1 MGTHSTRIVAGCAD
15 TTDER
20 ARGLTVTTRETPGPG
35 DPRAGGPVR
44 LLIVDDHDMF
54 ADSLRLALSTE
65 SDLMVVGTAP
75 SLARARQMIVSEAPD
90 VVLLDHRLPDGL
102 GVDSIAELKSLRPS
116 AKIVVLT
123 AAAEDSMLVTA
134 TEAGCAGFLLK
145 TSPLDELVVAVRT
158 AAAGEI
164 MVSSDLLARLLNR
177 LHHRDDEREHVLTA
191 REREILELI
200 AEGLTNGAIA
210 KRLFIS
216 VNTVRNH
223 VQYVLAKLDAHSKL
237 EALSIAIR
245 NGLIDPPGGAGSE

>member
-1 MGTHSTRIVAGCAD
+1 
-15 TTDER
+15 
-20 ARGLTVTTRETPGPG
+20 
-35 DPRAGGPVR
+35 
-44 LLIVDDHDMF
+44 MF
-54 ADSLRLALSTE
+54 AESLRLALSAE
-65 SDLMVVGTAP
+65 ADLDVVGTAAT
-75 SLARARQMIVSEAPD
+75 LAEARRLVVSAEPD

-102 GVDSIAELKSLRPS
+102 GVDSISELKSLRPG

-123 AAAEDSMLVTA
+123 AVAEDSMLVRA
-134 TEAGCAGFLLK
+134 TEAGCAGFILK
-145 TSPLDELVVAVRT
+145 TSPLDELVAAVRT

-177 LHHRDDEREHVLTA
+177 LHHQHERAPHELTS

-223 VQYVLAKLDAHSKL
+223 VQSILSKLDAHSKL
-237 EALSIAIR
+237 EALSVAIR
-245 NGLIDPPGGAGSE
+245 EGLIKPPGHGTD

>member
-1 MGTHSTRIVAGCAD
+1 MSEAGD
-15 TTDER
+15 
-20 ARGLTVTTRETPGPG
+20 RG
-35 DPRAGGPVR
+35 AGGTDDSVR

-54 ADSLRLALSTE
+54 AESLRLALSAE
-65 SDLMVVGTAP
+65 ADLTVVGTAATLAQAR
-75 SLARARQMIVSEAPD
+75 SLVVTAAPD

-102 GVDSIAELKSLRPS
+102 GVDSIGELKALRPS

-134 TEAGCAGFLLK
+134 TEAGCAGFILK
-145 TSPLDELVVAVRT
+145 TSPLDELVTAVRT

-164 MVSSDLLARLLNR
+164 MVSSELLASLLNR
-177 LHHRDDEREHVLTA
+177 LHHQHERPAHDLTG

-223 VQYVLAKLDAHSKL
+223 VQSVLAKLDAHSQL

-245 NGLIDPPGGAGSE
+245 EGLIDPPGAAQP

>member
-1 MGTHSTRIVAGCAD
+1 M
-15 TTDER
+15 TTEQTAAETDGR
-20 ARGLTVTTRETPGPG
+20 PSGVT
-35 DPRAGGPVR
+35 R
-44 LLIVDDHDMF
+44 LLIVDDHSMF
-54 ADSLRLALSTE
+54 ADSLALALSAET
-65 SDLMVVGTAP
+65 DLTVVGTAP
-75 SLARARQMIVSEAPD
+75 TLAKARAMIVSEAPD

-102 GVDSIAELKSLRPS
+102 GVDSINDLKELRPA

-134 TEAGCAGFLLK
+134 TEAGCAGFILK
-145 TSPLDELVVAVRT
+145 TSPLDELVAAVRT

-177 LHHRDDEREHVLTA
+177 LHHRYEQPAHDLTA
-191 REREILELI
+191 REREILGLI
-200 AEGLTNGAIA
+200 SEGLTNGAIA

-223 VQYVLAKLDAHSKL
+223 VQNILAKLEAHSKL

-245 NGLIDPPGGAGSE
+245 DGLIEPPGGAASA

>member
-1 MGTHSTRIVAGCAD
+1 MTTAG
-15 TTDER
+15 
-20 ARGLTVTTRETPGPG
+20 ETLGP
-35 DPRAGGPVR
+35 AGVEGSIR

-54 ADSLRLALSTE
+54 AESLRLALSAE
-65 SDLMVVGTAP
+65 ADIEVVGTAP
-75 SLARARQMIVSEAPD
+75 TLAKARTLIVSETPD

-102 GVDSIAELKSLRPS
+102 GVDSIAELKALRSS

-134 TEAGCAGFLLK
+134 TEVGCAGFILK
-145 TSPLDELVVAVRT
+145 TSPLDELVAAVRT

-177 LHHRDDEREHVLTA
+177 LHHRYDEPAHDLTA

-210 KRLFIS
+210 QRLFIS

-223 VQYVLAKLDAHSKL
+223 VQSILSKLDAHSKL
-237 EALSIAIR
+237 EALSVAIR
-245 NGLIDPPGGAGSE
+245 DGLIDPPGAAPSS

>member
-1 MGTHSTRIVAGCAD
+1 M
-15 TTDER
+15 TT
-20 ARGLTVTTRETPGPG
+20 TETPGPASTG
-35 DPRAGGPVR
+35 ASSPVR

-54 ADSLRLALSTE
+54 AESLRLALSAE
-65 SDLMVVGTAP
+65 DDISVVDTAS
-75 SLARARQMIVSEAPD
+75 SLAQARSLIVADAPD

-102 GVDSIAELKSLRPS
+102 GVDSIAELKALRPS

-134 TEAGCAGFLLK
+134 TEAGCAGFILK
-145 TSPLDELVVAVRT
+145 TSPLEELVAAVRT

-177 LHHRDDEREHVLTA
+177 LHHRHDQPSHDLTT
-191 REREILELI
+191 RERQILELI
-200 AEGLTNGAIA
+200 GEGLTNGAIA

-223 VQYVLAKLDAHSKL
+223 VQNILAKLDAHSKL
-237 EALSIAIR
+237 EALSVAIR
-245 NGLIDPPGGAGSE
+245 DGLIEPPGGPAA

>member
-1 MGTHSTRIVAGCAD
+1 
-15 TTDER
+15 
-20 ARGLTVTTRETPGPG
+20 
-35 DPRAGGPVR
+35 
-44 LLIVDDHDMF
+44 
-54 ADSLRLALSTE
+54 
-65 SDLMVVGTAP
+65 VGTAP
-75 SLARARQMIVSEAPD
+75 SLARARQKIVSEAPD

-223 VQYVLAKLDAHSKL
+223 VQNVLAKLDAHSKL

>member
-1 MGTHSTRIVAGCAD
+1 VSVQGTTGSPTEGAV
-15 TTDER
+15 EQ
-20 ARGLTVTTRETPGPG
+20 
-35 DPRAGGPVR
+35 VR
-44 LLIVDDHDMF
+44 LLIVDDHGMF
-54 ADSLRLALSTE
+54 ADSLRLVLSAE
-65 SDLMVVGTAP
+65 PDLTVVGTAAT
-75 SLARARQMIVSEAPD
+75 LAQARAMVVSSEPD

-102 GVDSIAELKSLRPS
+102 GVDSIGELKALRPDT
-116 AKIVVLT
+116 KVVVLT

-134 TEAGCAGFLLK
+134 TEAGCAGFILK
-145 TSPLDELVVAVRT
+145 TSPLEELVAAVRT

-177 LHHRDDEREHVLTA
+177 LHHQNERPPHDLTS

-223 VQYVLAKLDAHSKL
+223 VQSVLTKLEAHSKL
-237 EALSIAIR
+237 EALSVAIR
-245 NGLIDPPGGAGSE
+245 EGLIEPPNGSQA